1 MPNQK
6 VLLTLLLVLGVIMAL
21 AAARNGEFQVVLR
34 KANVRVFNYFA
45 PQSVFPSL
53 PLRTI
58 AMRV

>member
-1 MPNQK
+1 
-6 VLLTLLLVLGVIMAL
+6 MAL